1 MPLPGNGSNS
11 SWGAQ
16 RVLQYRRDHSV
27 ATVDFSETSPV
38 CGSRSAAAAAAQL
51 NSHSSQ
57 MSAVVVEGARENVSF
72 GFEFPWKGKRVLLF
86 SRWVFFVVVV
96 AVVVVDCH
104 KFAAALFNMFEQQP
118 CLYFAVAP
126 EIAVSRIQCLVL
138 RMANEYL

>member
-1 MPLPGNGSNS
+1 M
-11 SWGAQ
+11 
-16 RVLQYRRDHSV
+16 LQYRRDHSV

-38 CGSRSAAAAAAQL
+38 CGSRSAAAAVAWL

-57 MSAVVVEGARENVSF
+57 MSAVVVEGARENVSS
-72 GFEFPWKGKRVLLF
+72 GFELPWKGKRVLLF
-86 SRWVFFVVVV
+86 SGWGFLFVVV
-96 AVVVVDCH
+96 AVVVDCH

>member
-1 MPLPGNGSNS
+1 MSPLVFNFLGRGK
-11 SWGAQ
+11 
-16 RVLQYRRDHSV
+16 
-27 ATVDFSETSPV
+27 
-38 CGSRSAAAAAAQL
+38 
-51 NSHSSQ
+51 
-57 MSAVVVEGARENVSF
+57 
-72 GFEFPWKGKRVLLF
+72 GFFCFLGGF
-86 SRWVFFVVVV
+86 FFVVVAV